1 MVWEKKAT
9 PEEEEKAKSL
19 QLPPTF
25 FCGLGTADSDTD
37 HDKTGDFDTE
47 IRQAQQELVKEFC
60 AGCLKL
66 SCQICCFLIFV
77 FFLAV

>member
-25 FCGLGTADSDTD
+25 FCGLGTTDSDTD
-37 HDKTGDFDTE
+37 HDKPGDFDTE
-47 IRQAQQELVKEFC
+47 ILQAQQELVKE
-60 AGCLKL
+60 LK
-66 SCQICCFLIFV
+66 
-77 FFLAV
+77 